1 MKGTLPLAQFFLT
14 PGAQPLQTEICRL
27 KHQRI
32 ISHRGEVTMTQV
44 KEEIIS
50 ELDDL
55 PPRTYG
61 EVLDFIRFLKSR
73 RRKAAPD
80 TALASEPALRKDW
93 LRPEEEEAWK
103 DL

>member
-1 MKGTLPLAQFFLT
+1 
-14 PGAQPLQTEICRL
+14 L
-27 KHQRI
+27 KHQKI
-32 ISHRGEVTMTQV
+32 DIPRGETTMTQV

-50 ELDDL
+50 ELNDL

-61 EVLDFIRFLKSR
+61 EVLDFIRYLKFR

-80 TALASEPALRKDW
+80 TALASEPAIRKDW
-93 LRPEEEEAWK
+93 LRPEEDEAWS